1 MNSNTLL
8 DILACPLCK
17 VRLHRL
23 ATALACPVCRETYP
37 VMDGI
42 PILLTDRRPQEMKR
56 KSDLIVRKDYDPWF
70 HRTIL
75 RSLLDNQVALEV
87 GSGNMDLSIPNIIRM
102 DVILTPHVDLVADV
116 HALPFLPESLD
127 FIFSLAVMEH
137 IRNPFQ
143 ASQSMYSAMKDGGY
157 IYHECNFVF
166 AYHGYPCHFFNATA
180 EGMGS
185 IFSGF
190 EIKRQ
195 GVAPYQMPSFA
206 LQNVLSTYIHHLRHP
221 EHGQDLRFIRQLKE
235 ILDQD
240 LQSFDAYFTE
250 QAALNLAAGT
260 YLVGQKK
267 ISSHPALIPPVLL
280 DAWQG
285 NPNLQER
292 FPKVDQVTDP
302 DNILIWAKQ
311 EGRSRFPE
319 IENFLSGLIPFEKG
333 TPFNRES
340 AATSF
345 HSKKYYF
352 SLEADIGSPD
362 NKPIHPPFDPQR
374 GHNFFLRGGA
384 WGRPIKKGW
393 MILKK
398 EGFRVFLG
406 KIFQSWSRRLLS

>member
-1 MNSNTLL
+1 MGSSALL

-23 ATALACPVCRETYP
+23 AAALACPVCRETYP

-56 KSDLIVRKDYDPWF
+56 QSELIVRNNYDPWF

-143 ASQSMYSAMKDGGY
+143 ASQSMYSVLKDGGY

-166 AYHGYPCHFFNATA
+166 AYHGYPYHFFNATA
-180 EGMGS
+180 EGMES
-185 IFSGF
+185 VFSGF

-267 ISSHPALIPPVLL
+267 LSSHPALIPPVLL

-292 FPKVDQVTDP
+292 FPQVDQVM
-302 DNILIWAKQ
+302 
-311 EGRSRFPE
+311 
-319 IENFLSGLIPFEKG
+319 
-333 TPFNRES
+333 
-340 AATSF
+340 
-345 HSKKYYF
+345 
-352 SLEADIGSPD
+352 
-362 NKPIHPPFDPQR
+362 
-374 GHNFFLRGGA
+374 
-384 WGRPIKKGW
+384 RPG
-393 MILKK
+393 
-398 EGFRVFLG
+398 
-406 KIFQSWSRRLLS
+406 